1 MKKILIKA
9 YNMLTD
15 KVDSLKFTSVKEFCE
30 ENRNRYKILT
40 EESLCE
46 ELRPY
51 IWKERDSSNKVLR
64 TLPET
69 YVAEI
74 ENATVFG
81 ENELIMSKG
90 QILSDTFSS
99 VYVNKMHLTKRIVEK
114 IDLDKK
120 EAVLR
125 YHYYRK
131 KPIDKAFNLTGIFS
145 YSYYHFL
152 VNILPKLF
160 YLYQCDE
167 YVEYP
172 LLIDRRAYESYK
184 NIIDIFNIH
193 NRKIVC
199 VGADV
204 AFMVKK
210 LIISSNCAWY
220 DRYVL
225 ENYFEEVGHVYD
237 KLAIQFVRDMA
248 LKKVKR
254 GVGTKRVYV
263 SRRNISEDR
272 RRLVEEEKVE
282 ALFHRYGF
290 VSVCPEEL
298 SFLEQVELFSQ
309 AEIFAGVSGAA
320 FTNIIF
326 LPEDATIICSTCV
339 CGNTGE
345 NLFPTLWNTVG
356 KGKFITLQGKAIKET
371 ENLKDN
377 MRKFKLD
384 LHDIEELLRTFD

>member
-1 MKKILIKA
+1 MKNILIKA
-9 YNMLTD
+9 YNKLTD
-15 KVDSLKFTSVKEFCE
+15 KVGSFKFTSVKDFCKE
-30 ENRNRYKILT
+30 GGNRYKILA

-51 IWKERDSSNKVLR
+51 IWKERNGSNRVSHI
-64 TLPET
+64 LPET
-69 YVAEI
+69 YIAEI
-74 ENATVFG
+74 EKATVFG

-90 QILSDTFSS
+90 QILSDIFTS
-99 VYVNKMHLTKRIVEK
+99 VYANKMHLTKRIVEK
-114 IDLDKK
+114 VDLEKS
-120 EAVLR
+120 EVTLR

-131 KPIDKAFNLTGIFS
+131 KAVDNAFNLTGIFS

-152 VNILPKLF
+152 INILPKLF
-160 YLYQCDE
+160 YLYQCEE
-167 YVEYP
+167 YTECP
-172 LLIDRRAYESYK
+172 LLIDRRAYENFK

-193 NRKIVC
+193 NRKIIC

-204 AFMVKK
+204 AFKVKK
-210 LIISSNCAWY
+210 LITSSNCAWY

-225 ENYFEEVGHVYD
+225 ENYFEDIGHVYD
-237 KLAIQFVRDMA
+237 KLAIQFVRNMA
-248 LKKVKR
+248 LKNVKQKSA
-254 GVGTKRVYV
+254 TKRIYV
-263 SRRNISEDR
+263 SRKKVREDR
-272 RRLVEEEKVE
+272 RRLIEEEKVE

-309 AEIFAGVSGAA
+309 TEVFAGVTGAA

-326 LPEDATIICSTCV
+326 LPENATIIYSTCV

-345 NLFPTLWNTVG
+345 NLFPSLWNTVG
-356 KGKFITLQGKAIKET
+356 KGKFITLQGKVVKGA

-377 MRKFKLD
+377 IRKFELNMQD
-384 LHDIEELLRTFD
+384 VEELLCTCV